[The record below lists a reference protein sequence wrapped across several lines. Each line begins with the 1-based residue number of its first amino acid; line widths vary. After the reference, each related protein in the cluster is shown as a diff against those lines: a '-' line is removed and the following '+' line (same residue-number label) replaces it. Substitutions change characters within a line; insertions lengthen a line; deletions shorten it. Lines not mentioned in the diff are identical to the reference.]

1 MARKAIPVCVIDDD
15 ASVRRAFLLLL
26 QSAGYNAR
34 AFGSAEEY
42 LEKKNNDEESI
53 LILDMRMPGMTGLD
67 LLKELSNRKDK
78 PKIIALS
85 AYDDA
90 STRELSVT
98 LGVVAFFR
106 KPVDDQAL
114 IDTIEW
120 AMREKKQ

>member
-15 ASVRRAFLLLL
+15 ESVRRAFLLLL
-26 QSAGYNAR
+26 QSAGYGAR

-42 LEKKNNDEESI
+42 LEKKNNDEECI
-53 LILDMRMPGMTGLD
+53 LILDMRMPGMTGLE
-67 LLKELSNRKDK
+67 LLKVLSSRKDK
-78 PKIIALS
+78 PEIIALS

-90 STRELSVT
+90 ATRELAEA

-120 AMREKKQ
+120 AMRKKRQ